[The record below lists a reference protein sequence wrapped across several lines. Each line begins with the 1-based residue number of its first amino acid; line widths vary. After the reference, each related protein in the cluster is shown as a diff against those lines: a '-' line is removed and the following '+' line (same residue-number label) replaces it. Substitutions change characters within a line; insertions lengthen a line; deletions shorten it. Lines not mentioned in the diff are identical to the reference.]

1 MYLYT
6 HINIFGFLCGA
17 MVKIPS
23 AHTGDTRDVGFITG
37 SGRSPGVENGNP
49 FQYSCLE
56 NSTDRR
62 AWWAKQS
69 MGAAKSDTT

>member
-1 MYLYT
+1 
-6 HINIFGFLCGA
+6 
-17 MVKIPS
+17 MVKNLPAMQVDI
-23 AHTGDTRDVGFITG
+23 RDPGLV
-37 SGRSPGVENGNP
+37 SGPGRYPEGENGNP